1 MAKKYETLFILK
13 PDLSEDE
20 VGENLKPIIS
30 HIEGDGG
37 SVIAEDRWGKK
48 RLAYPIKKHKYGY
61 YLLLKHEGPK
71 GETIAKIDRVTRLS
85 ENILKAM
92 TVKPSPSWDLPK
104 AEESEAKETPAKKA
118 EEPTKTEEPAKVEAS
133 TEVEAPVVKAEEPAK
148 VEESAKVE
156 ASTEVEAPVVKAEE
170 GSEDGKPE

>member
-20 VGENLKPIIS
+20 VGENLKPVIS

-37 SVIAEDRWGKK
+37 SVTSEDRWGKK

-61 YLLLKHEGPK
+61 YFLLKHEGPK

-92 TVKPSPSWDLPK
+92 TVKPSASWDIPK
-104 AEESEAKETPAKKA
+104 VEEGDAKKTSEKA
-118 EEPTKTEEPAKVEAS
+118 EEPTKTEEPVKVEAS
-133 TEVEAPVVKAEEPAK
+133 AEAEAP
-148 VEESAKVE
+148 
-156 ASTEVEAPVVKAEE
+156 VKAEE